1 MCKVIR
7 LVNNPGKSVLVPNR
21 TPAVNTVQTVSD
33 SSKTPAGGPS
43 MARLVVQGGTPLQG
57 ALAANGAKN
66 AALPIMA
73 AALLAKGPVTLH
85 RVPNISDVW
94 TLAGIL
100 KAMGCKVEYDG
111 TGLMTIDSST
121 LTTTKAPEHMVRRMN
136 ASFDIMGPLLA
147 AYGEGEVSLPGGCN
161 LGSRPVDMHLAGFKK
176 LGAEVSSHAGNVKVR
191 GTKLHG
197 GHILFPKVSVGA
209 TKNCMMAA
217 TLAEGTT
224 TLENCAREPEIVD
237 LANFLVQMGAKI
249 DGIGYQLMQ
258 VHGVKKLQGTEY
270 NVVADRIEVGTY
282 LIAGAI
288 TGGDVTV
295 ERCVPRHV
303 ESLLDLLREM
313 GQELEIGSDHVRV
326 IGRPIRPMAVS
337 TEPYPGFPTD
347 LHPQLVALA
356 TLAHGGT
363 SVVTENI
370 FNGRFMYA
378 MELVRLGADV
388 RVSGRDVLIRGVK
401 ELIGAPVDAPD
412 IRAGGALVC
421 AALAAKG
428 ESTISGVNFID
439 RGYQEIEKRLG
450 LVGAKIERVEFDD

>member
-1 MCKVIR
+1 MNSFQTM
-7 LVNNPGKSVLVPNR
+7 LNDTSV
-21 TPAVNTVQTVSD
+21 TTT
-33 SSKTPAGGPS
+33 GGIAT
-43 MARLVVQGGTPLQG
+43 ARLVVHGGKPLQG
-57 ALAANGAKN
+57 SLPANGAKN

-73 AALLAKGPVTLH
+73 ATLLAKGPVTLR

-111 TGLMTIDSST
+111 SGLMHIDSST
-121 LTTTKAPEHMVRRMN
+121 LNTTKAPEHMVRRMN
-136 ASFDIMGPLLA
+136 ASFDIMGPLLG

-161 LGSRPVDMHLAGFKK
+161 LGSRPVDMHLAGFRK
-176 LGAEVSSHAGNVKVR
+176 LGAEVTAHAGNVKAASSKR
-191 GTKLHG
+191 LQGA
-197 GHILFPKVSVGA
+197 HILFPKVSVGA
-209 TKNCMMAA
+209 TKNCLMAA
-217 TLAEGTT
+217 VMAEGTT

-237 LANFLVQMGAKI
+237 LANFLVQMGANI
-249 DGIGYQLMQ
+249 EGIGYQLMR
-258 VHGVKKLQGTEY
+258 VHGVEKLQPVDY
-270 NVVADRIEVGTY
+270 DVVADRIEVGTY

-288 TGGDVTV
+288 TGGDVTLT
-295 ERCVPRHV
+295 ECVPDHV
-303 ESLLDLLREM
+303 QSLLDLLREM
-313 GQELEIGSDHVRV
+313 GQEVEAGEDFVRV
-326 IGRPIRPMAVS
+326 QGRPVRPMSVS

-356 TLAHGGT
+356 TLANGT

-401 ELIGAPVDAPD
+401 QLSGAPVDAPD

-421 AALAAKG
+421 AALAAQG

-450 LVGAKIERVEFDD
+450 VLGAKMERVDFEE